1 MLKIF
6 ALFLFLFSSLFS
18 MSITYASITIDKP
31 IVQQIQYEEQTQ
43 QYNSIYIKYND
54 KEIAVPYV
62 TKKTDTIDKPVLF
75 SESGSNFIFIAVS
88 RHLGTRLYKTEALIF
103 NADTLQNVP
112 LKKDTDFIRHNF
124 SSQISYT
131 AKTISLFTTNQ
142 TIILQNKSRLN
153 DIFTACQQ
161 NPARFANYNEFIF
174 LPNMQY
180 RYQYM
185 PQSGSNIVC
194 SHGLEFPHNW
204 LIGDI
209 MVLYRYNPTA
219 NCFEPDKTSTIKI
232 NIFSVYQ

>member
-1 MLKIF
+1 MQ
-6 ALFLFLFSSLFS
+6 
-18 MSITYASITIDKP
+18 SISNIIIYNNKEITIP
-31 IVQQIQYEEQTQ
+31 C
-43 QYNSIYIKYND
+43 
-54 KEIAVPYV
+54 V

-88 RHLGTRLYKTEALIF
+88 RHLGTGLYKTEALIF

-131 AKTISLFTTNQ
+131 AKTTSLFTTNQ

>member
-75 SESGSNFIFIAVS
+75 SEAGSNFIFIAVS
-88 RHLGTRLYKTEALIF
+88 RHLGTGLYKTDALIF

-112 LKKDTDFIRHNF
+112 LKKILIL
-124 SSQISYT
+124 SGI
-131 AKTISLFTTNQ
+131 ISL
-142 TIILQNKSRLN
+142 LK
-153 DIFTACQQ
+153 
-161 NPARFANYNEFIF
+161 F
-174 LPNMQY
+174 LIQLK
-180 RYQYM
+180 QFL
-185 PQSGSNIVC
+185 S
-194 SHGLEFPHNW
+194 
-204 LIGDI
+204 
-209 MVLYRYNPTA
+209 
-219 NCFEPDKTSTIKI
+219 
-232 NIFSVYQ
+232 

>member
-1 MLKIF
+1 MKNKHNNI
-6 ALFLFLFSSLFS
+6 
-18 MSITYASITIDKP
+18 MQSISNIIIYNNKEITIP
-31 IVQQIQYEEQTQ
+31 C
-43 QYNSIYIKYND
+43 
-54 KEIAVPYV
+54 V

-88 RHLGTRLYKTEALIF
+88 RHLGTGLYKTDALIF

-153 DIFTACQQ
+153 DIFTTCQQ
-161 NPARFANYNEFIF
+161 NPARFADYNEFIF

-209 MVLYRYNPTA
+209 MVLYKYNPTA